1 MSEYQIVPRD
11 EDNPVL
17 PDPPEKPDG
26 FNLVGGLLMNLVT
39 GFFSTLGQL
48 IGGTIK
54 GVGKLAADV
63 IEAAKEVAGGIAR
76 AIMGEGASMKE
87 IGGAVDKKMGPIKT
101 AVSES
106 GERMVAIS
114 SKMDKTIRRQEEL
127 EQTQKQAGQDV
138 KQAVADAKS
147 LTESVANYKKA
158 QDDLAREYAKESKQL
173 QNKLSGIT
181 TEQGNINTRIG
192 QINTEV
198 GNSVTEARAL
208 GETLKKI
215 SDEQGNLTTK
225 AKKQMETVVEANKK
239 VKSAVDEA
247 DKASKAIENMVDIGA
262 SLVALIP
269 GTDTPD
275 WSRAAFN
282 KGKMPDPP
290 ANVKGVYACNT
301 GQRYEPVK
309 DARKVKAIAG
319 RWYTY
324 EFWVCSNK
332 ANAALLIRLADGD
345 RHRPAT
351 KKFETKD
358 NPGQWNG
365 TTWGLGGA
373 VKITQANVWQKF
385 SGRLQLN
392 DDLEYV
398 KIDQMEWHWGNKGPQ
413 DAVIYVAGLKILPEV
428 PDQATVDRLQN
439 NAILKNTAVGASNA
453 KAIDVLVEARDLQL
467 KWNDTQKGWNATQ
480 AKLTSANTSAIAG
493 LNKANDLQNKWNAK
507 AEEWQT
513 TATTAMSANTNAIIA
528 LARKDTAQS
537 LLVWEDLTEAEVKAG
552 KREPWK
558 PSWATATQW
567 YKEKKTANNSDKA
580 FMGRFDDMWGVSSS
594 TGTKDC
600 KTAWMRVEPG
610 KRYKLSFFARAHVPG
625 SRFYIQMW
633 GKGGNGGAPLRLV
646 TTRVDYKTGKRTETL
661 GGWTSYPVDNYQFL
675 PQWQLVE
682 RVVEIREGVTELRIG
697 RFYWNHP
704 NGSAKANQ
712 WITGLEFGPDIPV
725 QKDVDDAQNKAIDA
739 LREADEAQERI
750 NAEQRKFNRLTQQAL
765 WSHQDMIELLDIR
778 SPKAYGWR
786 PGMGGKVKRNPYLTG
801 SRVYSVWET
810 PYIWFSDELND
821 SNVCTLWCRGEWV
834 GRVTVLINWTNGAAD
849 AWTVDVTETARQWQ
863 FKGGNGVISMRSYTV
878 IVYPRSLMRTAEVKL
893 VPGAKGVEKLSG
905 DLGRPSNA
913 WTFIRDLNGLVRRF
927 QLAQIRLKNTVTCD
941 RDVWVRDEENRRV
954 KIAAGDPIAGYPL
967 YPEDQDRTNVM
978 YKFSEVDDPSL
989 VDKREVPSTPSGTS
1003 LAERLPMTQLNAK
1016 G

>member
-127 EQTQKQAGQDV
+127 EQTQKQAGKDA
-138 KQAVADAKS
+138 KQALADAKS

-158 QDDLAREYAKESKQL
+158 QDDLARKYAKESKQL

-239 VKSAVDEA
+239 VKDAVSEA
-247 DKASKAIENMVDIGA
+247 EKASKSIENMVDIGA

-275 WSRAAFN
+275 WSRAAYSS
-282 KGKMPDPP
+282 GKMPDPP
-290 ANVKGVYACNT
+290 TNVKGVYRCNAT
-301 GQRYEPVK
+301 QGYTEIVN
-309 DARKVKAIAG
+309 ARKVKAIAG

-324 EFWVCSNK
+324 EFWAQANK
-332 ANAALLIRLADGD
+332 ADAALLIRLVDGEKV
-345 RHRPAT
+345 RPAIA
-351 KKFETKD
+351 KLEPKD
-358 NPGQWNG
+358 NPGQWHT
-365 TTWGLGGA
+365 TTWGIGGA
-373 VKITQANVWQKF
+373 IKITKANEWQKF
-385 SGRLQLN
+385 SGRFQLR
-392 DDLEYV
+392 DDLEFV
-398 KIDQMEWHWGNKGPQ
+398 KIDRLEWHWGGKGPQ
-413 DAVIYVAGLKILPEV
+413 DAVIYVAGLKVLPEV

-567 YKEKKTANNSDKA
+567 YKEKKTASDSEKR
-580 FMGRFDDMWGVSSS
+580 FMDRFDDMWGVPSS
-594 TGTKDC
+594 TSTKNC

-633 GKGGNGGAPLRLV
+633 GKGGNGGAPLRIV
-646 TTRVDYKTGKRTETL
+646 TTSVDRKTGKRTEKL
-661 GGWTSYPVDNYQFL
+661 GNWTSYPVDNYQFL
-675 PQWQLVE
+675 PHWQLVE
-682 RVVEIREGVTELRIG
+682 RVVEIREGVTELRFG
-697 RFYWNHP
+697 KFYWNHS

-739 LREADEAQERI
+739 LQEADEAQERI
-750 NAEQRKFNRLTQQAL
+750 NAEQRKFNRLSQRAL

-778 SPKAYGWR
+778 SPKVYGWV
-786 PGMGGKVKRNPYLTG
+786 PGQGGKVYRGIDSVNINFRTN
-801 SRVYSVWET
+801 VWET
-810 PYIWFSDELND
+810 PYVWFRDIDRYTCELR
-821 SNVCTLWCRGEWV
+821 CRGTWL

-849 AWTVDVTETARQWQ
+849 AWTVDVTASSRIWQ
-863 FKGGNGVISMRSYTV
+863 FKGGASHISMRSYTV
-878 IVYPRSLMRTAEVKL
+878 IVYPRSLMREAEASLRDGVKN
-893 VPGAKGVEKLSG
+893 PKKLSG
-905 DLGRPSNA
+905 DLSRPSHE
-913 WTFIRDLNGLVRRF
+913 WDTFVADMNGLVRVNEREQF
-927 QLAQIRLKNTVTCD
+927 RLKNTVTCN

-954 KIAAGDPIAGYPL
+954 RIPAGKPIAGYPL
-967 YPEDQDRTNVM
+967 YPEDQDVVNTT
-978 YKFSEVDDPSL
+978 YKFTEVDDLQL
-989 VDKREVPSTPSGTS
+989 VGGGTKPSTPNG
-1003 LAERLPMTQLNAK
+1003 APPHRDVKMKIINAAD
-1016 G
+1016 

>member
-158 QDDLAREYAKESKQL
+158 QDDLARKYAKESKQL

-239 VKSAVDEA
+239 VKDAVSEA
-247 DKASKAIENMVDIGA
+247 EEASKAIENMVDIGA

-290 ANVKGVYACNT
+290 ANVKGVYACNST
-301 GQRYEPVK
+301 QGYTDVPN
-309 DARKVKAIAG
+309 ARKVKAISG

-324 EFWVCSNK
+324 EFWAQSNK
-332 ANAALLIRLADGD
+332 ADAALLIRLVDGEKV
-345 RHRPAT
+345 RPAIA
-351 KKFETKD
+351 KQEPKD
-358 NPGQWNG
+358 NPGQW
-365 TTWGLGGA
+365 TTSTYGIGGGIK
-373 VKITQANVWQKF
+373 VTKANEWQKF
-385 SGRLQLN
+385 SGRFQLQDN
-392 DDLEYV
+392 LEFV
-398 KIDQMEWHWGNKGPQ
+398 KIDRMEWHWGKKGPQ

-480 AKLTSANTSAIAG
+480 EKLNATTQDAIDG
-493 LNKANDLQNKWNAK
+493 LKKANKLQEDWNREQKSWNK
-507 AEEWQT
+507 

-567 YKEKKTANNSDKA
+567 YREKKTASDSDKR

-594 TGTKDC
+594 TSTKDC

-675 PQWQLVE
+675 PHWQLVE

-697 RFYWNHP
+697 KFYWNHT

-739 LREADEAQERI
+739 LQEADEAQERI
-750 NAEQRKFNRLTQQAL
+750 NAEQRKFNRLSQRAL

-778 SPKAYGWR
+778 SPKVYGWT
-786 PGMGGKVKRNPYLTG
+786 PTSGGRVERRLTTG
-801 SRVYSVWET
+801 LVGYAWET
-810 PYIWFSDELND
+810 PYIWFSQATEKRCYL
-821 SNVCTLWCRGEWV
+821 SCRGRWV
-834 GRVTVLINWTNGAAD
+834 GKVTVSINWTNGAVD
-849 AWTVDVTETARQWQ
+849 EWTINVSETKRAWCFD
-863 FKGGNGVISMRSYTV
+863 GGASHIGMRSYTV
-878 IVYPRSLMRTAEVKL
+878 VVYPRSLMRDAEVGL
-893 VPGAKGVEKLSG
+893 RSGAKNPKKLSG
-905 DLGRPSNA
+905 DLSRPSYE
-913 WTFIRDLNGLVRRF
+913 WHDQWDKNGLVRVCEPDQF
-927 QLAQIRLKNTVTCD
+927 RLKNTVVCD
-941 RDVWVRDEENRRV
+941 RDVWVRDENNNRLR
-954 KIAAGDPIAGYPL
+954 IAAGKPISGYAL
-967 YPEDQDRTNVM
+967 YPEDQQAVNVR
-978 YKFSEVDDPSL
+978 YKFTEVDDPMI
-989 VDKREVPSTPSGTS
+989 VDSKAKPSTVDGAVPDTGIT
-1003 LAERLPMTQLNAK
+1003 TINAS
-1016 G
+1016 